1 MAKLYKLIGITGINW
16 DPENAIKYQQSMS
29 K

>member
-1 MAKLYKLIGITGINW
+1 MAKLYKLIGITGVNF
-16 DPENAIKYQQSMS
+16 DPEPAIKYQQSMS